1 MTSDRLEGV
10 RRELRRA
17 RSSGRIHGA
26 DAFCGELGTGKREIA
41 LWFARL
47 LLCRS
52 TQEDPCGSCRSCRI
66 LATEAADPVHPDL
79 QIVRPDGA
87 FIRVEQIRML
97 QRGLSLVSNERGHRV
112 VLIFEA
118 DRLRVEAAN
127 ALLKTLEE
135 PPDATTLVLVAERS
149 NALLST
155 VRSRTT
161 LVRFAPEAAAR
172 LIELLL
178 ADGLSEEAA
187 WLAAEIGGGSHGAAR
202 EWADLNLEP
211 ALEMCEF
218 LARVQ
223 EASVSEILD
232 FAESFRGPTEKSR
245 PRTELLLSVFDA
257 VARRAAVAAADKRN
271 HPGLV
276 GWLDRI
282 EAAASSR
289 RELQRRN
296 LNPQI
301 LVENLLLDLKEA

>member
-1 MTSDRLEGV
+1 MPADRLEGI
-10 RRELRRA
+10 RQELRRA
-17 RSSGRIHGA
+17 RNTGRVHGA
-26 DAFCGELGTGKREIA
+26 YAFCGESGTGKRESA

-47 LLCRS
+47 LLC
-52 TQEDPCGSCRSCRI
+52 QGAAEDPCGACRSCHI
-66 LATEAADPVHPDL
+66 LATEAEDPVHPDL
-79 QIVRPDGA
+79 QIVRPDGT
-87 FIRVEQIRML
+87 FIRVEQIRGL

-118 DRLRVEAAN
+118 DRLRIEAAN

-149 NALLST
+149 NALPST

-161 LVRFAPEAAAR
+161 VVRFVGEAAAG
-172 LIELLL
+172 L
-178 ADGLSEEAA
+178 AEVLGTDGLSEEAA
-187 WLAAEIGGGSHGAAR
+187 WLAAEIGGGSYTAAR

-218 LARVQ
+218 LARTQ

-257 VARRAAVAAADKRN
+257 VARRAARAAADKRD
-271 HPGLV
+271 HSELT

-282 EAAASSR
+282 EAAATAR

-296 LNPQI
+296 LNPQM
-301 LVENLLLDLKEA
+301 LVENLLLDLKQA